1 MTGRSGARGWTC
13 GSLPPCS
20 GLAPHHIPQSGFP
33 MPISQATRTSTS
45 HAALGGDFYDVVQPA
60 SFPDHVVRYRN
71 RAWAERV
78 GLEALTEAEW
88 IAHLGR
94 FEPLPGS
101 FDRSEEHTSELQS
114 LMRISY
120 AVFCLKKK
128 HRQQAT

>member
-78 GLEALTEAEW
+78 GLEALNEAEW
-88 IAHLGR
+88 I
-94 FEPLPGS
+94 
-101 FDRSEEHTSELQS
+101 DRQS
-114 LMRISY
+114 TRLNSS
-120 AVFCLKKK
+120 
-128 HRQQAT
+128 H

>member
-1 MTGRSGARGWTC
+1 
-13 GSLPPCS
+13 
-20 GLAPHHIPQSGFP
+20 

-94 FEPLPGS
+94 FEPLPG
-101 FDRSEEHTSELQS
+101 RSAEHTSELQS

-120 AVFCLKKK
+120 AVFCLKKTTISQTPTYTTQ
-128 HRQQAT
+128 H